1 MAYTYRGT
9 AYVDNGSTKYVMY
22 ASVTGAV
29 LNIILNAIFLPVF
42 GYIAAAYTTLFCYII
57 FMLMHYLFAMKVI
70 RKQKIST
77 PIYNNKMIFL
87 FSAVITVV
95 GLGCMA
101 TYMFLPVRIT
111 LIAAILIAAFI
122 LRKKIIGILKSIKK

>member
-1 MAYTYRGT
+1 
-9 AYVDNGSTKYVMY
+9 
-22 ASVTGAV
+22 
-29 LNIILNAIFLPVF
+29 
-42 GYIAAAYTTLFCYII
+42 
-57 FMLMHYLFAMKVI
+57 MKVI